1 MEEKKDEQENKVE
14 ENLATE
20 KNEANNQPKEGQAD
34 KLEESLATEEND
46 ANNQPEEISLEDKV
60 KELEDKLLRSAAEIE
75 NIRKRSEKERAEAYK
90 IGISL
95 FVKDFVPVLD
105 NIERA
110 LASLKGSGEINY
122 ESFVEGISTTEKDI
136 ISLLEKHGIQ
146 QINPINEKFNPLFH
160 EALFEAESDDHEPG
174 FITQV
179 IEVGYV
185 IDKRLIRAA
194 KVGVSSKK

>member
-20 KNEANNQPKEGQAD
+20 
-34 KLEESLATEEND
+34 END
-46 ANNQPEEISLEDKV
+46 ANNQPEEISLEIKV
-60 KELEDKLLRSAAEIE
+60 KELEDKLLRSAAEVE

-146 QINPINEKFNPLFH
+146 QINPINEKFDPLFH

-174 FITQV
+174 FVTQV

-194 KVGVSSKK
+194 KVGVASKR

>member
-1 MEEKKDEQENKVE
+1 MEEEKEEQENKVDESLVEE
-14 ENLATE
+14 ENE
-20 KNEANNQPKEGQAD
+20 
-34 KLEESLATEEND
+34 

-60 KELEDKLLRSAAEIE
+60 KELEDKLLRSAAEVE
-75 NIRKRSEKERAEAYK
+75 NIRKRSEKERSEAYK

-105 NIERA
+105 NVERA
-110 LASLKGSGEINY
+110 LASLRDSDEINY
-122 ESFVEGISTTEKDI
+122 ESFVEGISATEKDI

-146 QINPINEKFNPLFH
+146 QINPINEKFDPLFH

-174 FITQV
+174 FVTQV

-194 KVGVSSKK
+194 KVGVASKK

>member
-1 MEEKKDEQENKVE
+1 MEEEKEEQENKVDESLVE
-14 ENLATE
+14 EE
-20 KNEANNQPKEGQAD
+20 NEANNQPK
-34 KLEESLATEEND
+34 
-46 ANNQPEEISLEDKV
+46 EISLEDKV
-60 KELEDKLLRSAAEIE
+60 KELEDRLLRSAAEVE
-75 NIRKRSEKERAEAYK
+75 NIRKRSEKERSEAYK

-110 LASLKGSGEINY
+110 LASLRDSDEINY
-122 ESFVEGISTTEKDI
+122 ESFVEGISATEKDI

-146 QINPINEKFNPLFH
+146 QINPINEKFDPLFH

-174 FITQV
+174 FVTQV

-194 KVGVSSKK
+194 KVGVASKK

>member
-1 MEEKKDEQENKVE
+1 MEEEKEEQENKVDENLVEE
-14 ENLATE
+14 ENET
-20 KNEANNQPKEGQAD
+20 
-34 KLEESLATEEND
+34 
-46 ANNQPEEISLEDKV
+46 NNQPEEISLEDKV
-60 KELEDKLLRSAAEIE
+60 KELEDKLLRSAAEVE
-75 NIRKRSEKERAEAYK
+75 NIRKRSEKERSEAYK

-110 LASLKGSGEINY
+110 LASLKDSDEINY
-122 ESFVEGISTTEKDI
+122 ESFVEGISATEKDI

-146 QINPINEKFNPLFH
+146 QINPINEKFDPLFH

-174 FITQV
+174 FVTQV

-194 KVGVSSKK
+194 KVGVASKK

>member
-1 MEEKKDEQENKVE
+1 MEEEKEEQENKVE
-14 ENLATE
+14 ENLVTE
-20 KNEANNQPKEGQAD
+20 ENEAND
-34 KLEESLATEEND
+34 
-46 ANNQPEEISLEDKV
+46 QPEEISLEDKV
-60 KELEDKLLRSAAEIE
+60 KELEDRLLRSAAEVE

-110 LASLKGSGEINY
+110 LASLKDSDEINY
-122 ESFVEGISTTEKDI
+122 ESFVKGISATEKDI

-146 QINPINEKFNPLFH
+146 QINPINEKFDPLFH

-174 FITQV
+174 FVTQV

>member
-1 MEEKKDEQENKVE
+1 MEEEKEEQENKVDESLVE
-14 ENLATE
+14 EE
-20 KNEANNQPKEGQAD
+20 NEANNK
-34 KLEESLATEEND
+34 
-46 ANNQPEEISLEDKV
+46 PEEISLEDKV
-60 KELEDKLLRSAAEIE
+60 KELEDRLLRSAAEVE
-75 NIRKRSEKERAEAYK
+75 NIRKRSEKERSEAYK

-110 LASLKGSGEINY
+110 LASLRDSDEINY
-122 ESFVEGISTTEKDI
+122 EAFVEGISATEKDI

-146 QINPINEKFNPLFH
+146 QINPINEKFDPLFH

-174 FITQV
+174 FVTQV

-194 KVGVSSKK
+194 KVGVASKK

>member
-1 MEEKKDEQENKVE
+1 MEEEKEEQENKVDENLVEE
-14 ENLATE
+14 ENET
-20 KNEANNQPKEGQAD
+20 NNQPK
-34 KLEESLATEEND
+34 
-46 ANNQPEEISLEDKV
+46 EISLEDKV
-60 KELEDKLLRSAAEIE
+60 KELEDRLLRSAAEIE
-75 NIRKRSEKERAEAYK
+75 NIRKRSEKERSEAYK

-110 LASLKGSGEINY
+110 LASLKDSEEINY
-122 ESFVEGISTTEKDI
+122 ESFVDGISATEKDI

-146 QINPINEKFNPLFH
+146 QINPINEKFDPLFH
-160 EALFEAESDDHEPG
+160 EALFEADSDDHEPG
-174 FITQV
+174 FVTQV

-194 KVGVSSKK
+194 KVGVASKK

>member
-1 MEEKKDEQENKVE
+1 MEEEKEEQENKME
-14 ENLATE
+14 ENLV
-20 KNEANNQPKEGQAD
+20 
-34 KLEESLATEEND
+34 TEENE

-60 KELEDKLLRSAAEIE
+60 KELEDRLLRSAAEIE

-90 IGISL
+90 IGISI

-110 LASLKGSGEINY
+110 LSSLKDSGEINY
-122 ESFVEGISTTEKDI
+122 ESFVEGISATEKDI

-146 QINPINEKFNPLFH
+146 QINPINEKFDPLFH
-160 EALFEAESDDHEPG
+160 EALFEAQSDDHEPG
-174 FITQV
+174 FVTQV
-179 IEVGYV
+179 IEVGYA

-194 KVGVSSKK
+194 KVGVASKK

>member
-1 MEEKKDEQENKVE
+1 MEEEKEEQENKAE

-20 KNEANNQPKEGQAD
+20 ENEAND
-34 KLEESLATEEND
+34 
-46 ANNQPEEISLEDKV
+46 QPEEISLEDKV
-60 KELEDKLLRSAAEIE
+60 KELEDRLLRSAAEVE

-110 LASLKGSGEINY
+110 LASLKDSDEINY
-122 ESFVEGISTTEKDI
+122 ESFVEGISATEKDI

-146 QINPINEKFNPLFH
+146 QINPINEKFDPLFH

-174 FITQV
+174 FVTQV

>member
-1 MEEKKDEQENKVE
+1 MEEEKEEQENKVD
-14 ENLATE
+14 ENLVE
-20 KNEANNQPKEGQAD
+20 EENEANNQPK
-34 KLEESLATEEND
+34 
-46 ANNQPEEISLEDKV
+46 EISLEDKV
-60 KELEDKLLRSAAEIE
+60 KELEDRLLRSAAEVE
-75 NIRKRSEKERAEAYK
+75 NIRKRSEKERSEAYK

-110 LASLKGSGEINY
+110 LASLKDSDEINY
-122 ESFVEGISTTEKDI
+122 ESFVEGISATEKDI

-146 QINPINEKFNPLFH
+146 QINPINEKFDPLFH

-174 FITQV
+174 FVTQV

-194 KVGVSSKK
+194 KVGVASKK

>member
-1 MEEKKDEQENKVE
+1 MEEEKEEQENKVNESLVEE
-14 ENLATE
+14 ENE
-20 KNEANNQPKEGQAD
+20 
-34 KLEESLATEEND
+34 

-60 KELEDKLLRSAAEIE
+60 KELEDKLLRSAAEVE
-75 NIRKRSEKERAEAYK
+75 NIRKRSEKERSEAYK

-110 LASLKGSGEINY
+110 LASLRDSDEINY
-122 ESFVEGISTTEKDI
+122 ESFVEGISATEKDI
-136 ISLLEKHGIQ
+136 INLLEKHGIQ
-146 QINPINEKFNPLFH
+146 QINPINEKFDPLFH

-174 FITQV
+174 FVTQV

-194 KVGVSSKK
+194 KVGVASKK

>member
-1 MEEKKDEQENKVE
+1 MEEEKEEQENKAE

-20 KNEANNQPKEGQAD
+20 ENEAND
-34 KLEESLATEEND
+34 
-46 ANNQPEEISLEDKV
+46 QPEEISLEDKV
-60 KELEDKLLRSAAEIE
+60 KELEDRLLRSAAEVE

-110 LASLKGSGEINY
+110 LASLKDSDEINY
-122 ESFVEGISTTEKDI
+122 ESFVEGISATEKDI

-146 QINPINEKFNPLFH
+146 QINPINEKFDPLFH

-174 FITQV
+174 FVTQV

-194 KVGVSSKK
+194 KVGVASKR

>member
-1 MEEKKDEQENKVE
+1 MEEEKEEQENKAE

-20 KNEANNQPKEGQAD
+20 ENEAND
-34 KLEESLATEEND
+34 
-46 ANNQPEEISLEDKV
+46 QPEEISLEDKV
-60 KELEDKLLRSAAEIE
+60 KELEDRLLRSAAEVE

-110 LASLKGSGEINY
+110 LASLKDSDEINY
-122 ESFVEGISTTEKDI
+122 ESFVEGISATEKDI

-146 QINPINEKFNPLFH
+146 QINPINEKFDPLFH
-160 EALFEAESDDHEPG
+160 EALFEAESVDHEPG
-174 FITQV
+174 FVTQV

>member
-1 MEEKKDEQENKVE
+1 MEEEKEEQENKVDESLIEE
-14 ENLATE
+14 ENE
-20 KNEANNQPKEGQAD
+20 DNNK
-34 KLEESLATEEND
+34 
-46 ANNQPEEISLEDKV
+46 PEEISLEDKV
-60 KELEDKLLRSAAEIE
+60 KELEDRLLRSAAEVE
-75 NIRKRSEKERAEAYK
+75 NIRKRSEKERSEAYK

-110 LASLKGSGEINY
+110 LASLRDSDEINY
-122 ESFVEGISTTEKDI
+122 KSFVEGISATEKDI

-146 QINPINEKFNPLFH
+146 QINPINEKFDPLFH
-160 EALFEAESDDHEPG
+160 EALFEAESNDHEPG
-174 FITQV
+174 FVTQV

-194 KVGVSSKK
+194 KVGVASKK

>member
-1 MEEKKDEQENKVE
+1 MEKEKEEQENKVDENLVEE
-14 ENLATE
+14 ENE
-20 KNEANNQPKEGQAD
+20 
-34 KLEESLATEEND
+34 

-60 KELEDKLLRSAAEIE
+60 KELEDRLLRSAAEVE
-75 NIRKRSEKERAEAYK
+75 NIRKRSEKERSEAYK

-110 LASLKGSGEINY
+110 LASLKDSDEINY
-122 ESFVEGISTTEKDI
+122 ESFVEGISATEKDI

-146 QINPINEKFNPLFH
+146 QINPINEKFDPLFH

-174 FITQV
+174 FVTQV

-194 KVGVSSKK
+194 KVGVASKK

>member
-1 MEEKKDEQENKVE
+1 MEEEKEEQENKVDESLVKE
-14 ENLATE
+14 ENE
-20 KNEANNQPKEGQAD
+20 
-34 KLEESLATEEND
+34 

-60 KELEDKLLRSAAEIE
+60 KELEDRLLRSAAEVE
-75 NIRKRSEKERAEAYK
+75 NIRKRSEKERSEAYK

-110 LASLKGSGEINY
+110 LTSLRDSDEINY
-122 ESFVEGISTTEKDI
+122 ESFVEGISATEKDI

-146 QINPINEKFNPLFH
+146 QINPINEKFDPLFH

-174 FITQV
+174 FVTQV

-194 KVGVSSKK
+194 KVGVASKK

>member
-1 MEEKKDEQENKVE
+1 MEEEKEEQENKVDENLVEE
-14 ENLATE
+14 ENE
-20 KNEANNQPKEGQAD
+20 
-34 KLEESLATEEND
+34 

-60 KELEDKLLRSAAEIE
+60 KELEDRLLRSAAEVE
-75 NIRKRSEKERAEAYK
+75 NIRKRSEKERSEAYK

-110 LASLKGSGEINY
+110 LASLKDSDEINY
-122 ESFVEGISTTEKDI
+122 ESFVEGISATEKDI

-146 QINPINEKFNPLFH
+146 QINPINEKFDPLFH

-174 FITQV
+174 FVTQV
-179 IEVGYV
+179 IEVGYA

-194 KVGVSSKK
+194 KVGVASKK

>member
-1 MEEKKDEQENKVE
+1 MEEEKEEQENKVDESLVEE
-14 ENLATE
+14 ENE
-20 KNEANNQPKEGQAD
+20 
-34 KLEESLATEEND
+34 

-60 KELEDKLLRSAAEIE
+60 KELEDRLLRSAAEVE
-75 NIRKRSEKERAEAYK
+75 NIRKRSEKERSEAYK

-110 LASLKGSGEINY
+110 LASLRNSNEINY
-122 ESFVEGISTTEKDI
+122 ESFVEGISATEKDI

-146 QINPINEKFNPLFH
+146 QINPINEKFDPLFH

>member
-1 MEEKKDEQENKVE
+1 MEEEKEEQENKVDENLVEE
-14 ENLATE
+14 ENE
-20 KNEANNQPKEGQAD
+20 
-34 KLEESLATEEND
+34 

-60 KELEDKLLRSAAEIE
+60 KELEDRLLRSAAEVE
-75 NIRKRSEKERAEAYK
+75 NIRKRSEKERSEAYK

-110 LASLKGSGEINY
+110 LASLKDSDEINY
-122 ESFVEGISTTEKDI
+122 KSFVEGISATEKDI

-146 QINPINEKFNPLFH
+146 QINPINEKFDPLFH

-174 FITQV
+174 FVTQV

-194 KVGVSSKK
+194 KVGVSSKR

>member
-1 MEEKKDEQENKVE
+1 MEEEKEEQENKVDENLVEE
-14 ENLATE
+14 ENE
-20 KNEANNQPKEGQAD
+20 
-34 KLEESLATEEND
+34 

-60 KELEDKLLRSAAEIE
+60 KELEDRLLRSAAEVE
-75 NIRKRSEKERAEAYK
+75 NIRKRSEKERSEAYK

-110 LASLKGSGEINY
+110 LASLRDSNEINY
-122 ESFVEGISTTEKDI
+122 ESFVEGISATEKDI

-146 QINPINEKFNPLFH
+146 QINPINEKFDPLFH

-174 FITQV
+174 FVTQV

-194 KVGVSSKK
+194 KVGVSSKR

>member
-1 MEEKKDEQENKVE
+1 MEEEKEEQENKVD
-14 ENLATE
+14 ENLVE
-20 KNEANNQPKEGQAD
+20 EENEANNQP
-34 KLEESLATEEND
+34 EEF
-46 ANNQPEEISLEDKV
+46 SLEDKV
-60 KELEDKLLRSAAEIE
+60 KELEDRLLRSAAEVE
-75 NIRKRSEKERAEAYK
+75 NIRKRSEKERSEAYK

-110 LASLKGSGEINY
+110 LASLKDSDEINY
-122 ESFVEGISTTEKDI
+122 ESFVEGISATEKDI

-146 QINPINEKFNPLFH
+146 QINPINEKFDPLFH

-174 FITQV
+174 FVTQV

-194 KVGVSSKK
+194 KVGVASKK

>member
-1 MEEKKDEQENKVE
+1 MEEEKEEQENKVD
-14 ENLATE
+14 ENLVE
-20 KNEANNQPKEGQAD
+20 EDNE
-34 KLEESLATEEND
+34 

-60 KELEDKLLRSAAEIE
+60 KELEDRLLRSAAEVE
-75 NIRKRSEKERAEAYK
+75 NIRKRSEKERSEAYK

-110 LASLKGSGEINY
+110 LASLRDSDEINY
-122 ESFVEGISTTEKDI
+122 ESFVEGISATEKDI

-146 QINPINEKFNPLFH
+146 QINPINEKFDPLFH

-174 FITQV
+174 FVTQV

-194 KVGVSSKK
+194 KVGVASKK

>member
-1 MEEKKDEQENKVE
+1 MEEEKEEQENKVDENLVEE
-14 ENLATE
+14 ENE
-20 KNEANNQPKEGQAD
+20 
-34 KLEESLATEEND
+34 

-60 KELEDKLLRSAAEIE
+60 KELEDRLLRSAAEIE
-75 NIRKRSEKERAEAYK
+75 NIRKRSEKERSEAYK

-110 LASLKGSGEINY
+110 LASLKDSDEINY
-122 ESFVEGISTTEKDI
+122 ESFVEGISATEKDI

-146 QINPINEKFNPLFH
+146 QINPINEKFDPLFH

-174 FITQV
+174 FVTQV

-194 KVGVSSKK
+194 KVGVASKK

>member
-1 MEEKKDEQENKVE
+1 MEEEKEEQENKVDESLVEE
-14 ENLATE
+14 ENE
-20 KNEANNQPKEGQAD
+20 
-34 KLEESLATEEND
+34 

-60 KELEDKLLRSAAEIE
+60 KELEDRLLRSAAEVE
-75 NIRKRSEKERAEAYK
+75 NIRKRSEKERSEAYK

-95 FVKDFVPVLD
+95 FVRDFVPVLD

-110 LASLKGSGEINY
+110 LASLRDSDEINY
-122 ESFVEGISTTEKDI
+122 ESFVEGISATEKDI

-146 QINPINEKFNPLFH
+146 QINPINEKFDPLFH

-174 FITQV
+174 FVTQV

-194 KVGVSSKK
+194 KVGVASKK